1 MSKTLASQTLL
12 PVHSKSHH
20 ASSSSTQQTDLFR
33 IRLVGKDKQPLDL
46 SREDH
51 KKVFEE
57 SMQKWGEAMA
67 NNEDQSKY
75 GYIDI
80 GGTKLEPFGEAY
92 AAA

>member
-1 MSKTLASQTLL
+1 
-12 PVHSKSHH
+12 
-20 ASSSSTQQTDLFR
+20 
-33 IRLVGKDKQPLDL
+33 
-46 SREDH
+46 
-51 KKVFEE
+51 
-57 SMQKWGEAMA
+57 MQKWGEAMA

>member
-1 MSKTLASQTLL
+1 
-12 PVHSKSHH
+12 
-20 ASSSSTQQTDLFR
+20 
-33 IRLVGKDKQPLDL
+33 L

-67 NNEDQSKY
+67 DNEDQSKY
-75 GYIDI
+75 GYVDV
-80 GGTKLEPFGEAY
+80 GGTKLEPFGAAY

>member
-1 MSKTLASQTLL
+1 MLTFL
-12 PVHSKSHH
+12 
-20 ASSSSTQQTDLFR
+20 R

-75 GYIDI
+75 GYIDVE
-80 GGTKLEPFGEAY
+80 GTKLEPFGVAY